1 MPTTLVLTPM
11 DFLDP
16 PTVMGRNCTV
26 QERNNIKDTI
36 IGVELPNPLFVALS
50 RQIENS
56 SQELD
61 FFQFSLA
68 TMGKCFD

>member
-1 MPTTLVLTPM
+1 MPTTLVLTPL

-26 QERNNIKDTI
+26 QERNNIKDTTI
-36 IGVELPNPLFVALS
+36 VGVELLNPLFVALS

-61 FFQFSLA
+61 FFSIFF
-68 TMGKCFD
+68 C